1 MSGIMKAE
9 ARRVVVGIR
18 DKKIHVDG
26 QKGHEHWG
34 EVLLRETGSYEN
46 AFYMKEGELRE
57 A

>member
-1 MSGIMKAE
+1 MKAE